1 MSESE
6 GAKGGFVGEALTAEV
21 LAAAAKIVDDFGHHR
36 TVEYFAGFCSS
47 ATFMFY
53 THTERLN
60 SRAEY
65 QELWAKWESEDG
77 FKVHGCRS
85 SNQLVQLL
93 GDSAA
98 VFSHYVSSDIEF
110 GGEVSTIAER
120 ETIVFEKQRGAWVA
134 VHEHLSPET
143 AQ

>member
-1 MSESE
+1 MS
-6 GAKGGFVGEALTAEV
+6 AVDEV
-21 LAAAAKIVDDFGHHR
+21 LAAAAKIVDDFGNHR
-36 TVEYFAGFCSS
+36 TVDYFSGFAAT

-65 QELWAKWESEDG
+65 EALWASWEQDDG
-77 FKVHGCRS
+77 FRVHGCRS
-85 SNQLVQLL
+85 RDQRIQIM

-98 VFSHYVSSDIEF
+98 VFTHYVESDIEF
-110 GGEVSTIAER
+110 GGEVSTITER
-120 ETIVFEKQRGAWVA
+120 ETIVFERHNTSWVA
-134 VHEHLSPET
+134 VHEHLSPDN